1 VIEPIGYLIVGLFAI
16 GMALSFLAADPHS
29 PTSRPLCLLFGLLGV
44 VFLMNIP
51 ASRALSETLHASW
64 LRMFA
69 AVEVGILTAGFEW
82 ILRVGRTEV
91 PSARGKRGPE
101 WLLRAS
107 QGLACL
113 YGLAGIAMPEL
124 RGRVWVAP
132 WAPGILQ
139 QPGFYVFAVPFGL
152 SLALAGVRITQLVGA
167 ELDRAES
174 LRLNALA
181 LATPFWCAGFFLP
194 WLWKPVG
201 FAIGETIFLF
211 GAIRYHVAQGQRG
224 QFLAR
229 FLSPQLV
236 RVVRERGLSSTLQR
250 TRVELSV
257 VACDLRGFTA
267 FSETAAPEDIMK
279 LLEEYYAAVGD
290 AVIRFG
296 GSISNFAG
304 DGIVALVGA
313 PIAYADHAARAID
326 VALAIRDRTGE
337 ILSRWRAL
345 GLEVGVGVGV
355 ASGFVTVGVIGGT
368 ERLEYTA
375 VGPAVNLAARLCAR
389 AEAGQVLADARVVGS
404 LGEASDRH
412 RGKEL
417 ETTELKGFA
426 RPVTIFTIEPGD
438 GTARAAA
445 SSTRSPAPGRG

>member
-1 VIEPIGYLIVGLFAI
+1 MIEPIGYLIVGLFAI

-44 VFLMNIP
+44 TFLMNIP
-51 ASRALSETLHASW
+51 ASRALSGTLHTSW
-64 LRMFA
+64 ARMFA
-69 AVEVGILTAGFEW
+69 VVEVGVMTAGCEW
-82 ILRVGRTEV
+82 ILRIGRTEV
-91 PSARGKRGPE
+91 ASTRGQREKE

-107 QGLACL
+107 QGLALL
-113 YGLAGIAMPEL
+113 YGLAGVAMPEL
-124 RGRVWVAP
+124 RSRVWVAS
-132 WAPGILQ
+132 WTSGVVQ
-139 QPGFYVFAVPFGL
+139 QAGFYVFAVPFVL
-152 SLALAGVRITQLVGA
+152 SLALAGIRVVQLVGA

-181 LATPFWCAGFFLP
+181 LATPFWCAGLFLP
-194 WLWKPVG
+194 WMWKPVG
-201 FAIGETIFLF
+201 FALGETIFLF

-236 RVVRERGLSSTLQR
+236 RVVRERGLRSTMQR

-267 FSETAAPEDIMK
+267 FSETAAPEDIME
-279 LLEEYYAAVGD
+279 LLEAYYAVVGD

-296 GSISNFAG
+296 GSIINFAG
-304 DGIVALVGA
+304 DGILALVGA
-313 PIAYADHAARAID
+313 PIAHADHAPRAVG
-326 VALAIRDRTGE
+326 VALAIRDLTGE

-345 GLEVGVGVGV
+345 GLEVGVGVGI

-375 VGPAVNLAARLCAR
+375 VGPTVNLAARLCAR

-404 LGEASDRH
+404 LGEASERYLV
-412 RGKEL
+412 KEL
-417 ETTELKGFA
+417 EAAQLKGFA
-426 RPVTIFTIEPGD
+426 RPVTIFTVTPGGD
-438 GTARAAA
+438 AARGG
-445 SSTRSPAPGRG
+445 SDVTPTR